1 MEALKEIIEIFK
13 EFDGNNVWIVIGTSV
28 VLLFIAAGYIQ
39 LLNASKIEAILMDQK
54 EESKKFG
61 FIYLILFAV
70 FGVIN
75 YIFIIDIGLVFASV
89 VLLLLT
95 LVASFVLKKLK
106 NKWRFEKAYW
116 WVEEKKVFLTI
127 MTSTVILIFVA
138 ANMVNINIISWV
150 VLGTLVEVLSLAI
163 IYLNIGN
170 TVSNIILVIEDNN
183 WYVFKRI
190 DEKYLLCGNRRNI
203 NDSTKTKLF
212 SIDDIV
218 EQNLCFEK
226 VNTGAE

>member
-1 MEALKEIIEIFK
+1 MKRHIGGSRKKSILDHYDFY
-13 EFDGNNVWIVIGTSV
+13 GN
-28 VLLFIAAGYIQ
+28 
-39 LLNASKIEAILMDQK
+39 
-54 EESKKFG
+54 
-61 FIYLILFAV
+61 
-70 FGVIN
+70 
-75 YIFIIDIGLVFASV
+75 IDFCGC
-89 VLLLLT
+89 
-95 LVASFVLKKLK
+95 KHGKYQYNKL
-106 NKWRFEKAYW
+106 
-116 WVEEKKVFLTI
+116 
-127 MTSTVILIFVA
+127 
-138 ANMVNINIISWV
+138 
-150 VLGTLVEVLSLAI
+150 GVEVLGLAI

>member
-13 EFDGNNVWIVIGTSV
+13 EFDGNNVWIVIGISA

-54 EESKKFG
+54 EESKRFG

-70 FGVIN
+70 FGIIN
-75 YIFIIDIGLVFASV
+75 YIFIIDIELVLANV
-89 VLLLLT
+89 VLWLL
-95 LVASFVLKKLK
+95 
-106 NKWRFEKAYW
+106 
-116 WVEEKKVFLTI
+116 EERKVFFTI
-127 MTSTVILIFVA
+127 MTSTVILIFVV
-138 ANMVNINIISWV
+138 ANRVNINIISWV

-170 TVSNIILVIEDNN
+170 AVSNIILVIEDNN

-190 DEKYLLCGNRRNI
+190 DEKYLLCGNKRKI
-203 NDSTKTKLF
+203 NDSTKTRLF
-212 SIDDIV
+212 SIDYIV

-226 VNTGAE
+226 VNTSAE

>member
-1 MEALKEIIEIFK
+1 M
-13 EFDGNNVWIVIGTSV
+13 
-28 VLLFIAAGYIQ
+28 
-39 LLNASKIEAILMDQK
+39 
-54 EESKKFG
+54 
-61 FIYLILFAV
+61 
-70 FGVIN
+70 
-75 YIFIIDIGLVFASV
+75 
-89 VLLLLT
+89 
-95 LVASFVLKKLK
+95 
-106 NKWRFEKAYW
+106 
-116 WVEEKKVFLTI
+116 
-127 MTSTVILIFVA
+127 A

-150 VLGTLVEVLSLAI
+150 VLGTLVEVLGLAI

>member
-1 MEALKEIIEIFK
+1 
-13 EFDGNNVWIVIGTSV
+13 
-28 VLLFIAAGYIQ
+28 
-39 LLNASKIEAILMDQK
+39 
-54 EESKKFG
+54 
-61 FIYLILFAV
+61 
-70 FGVIN
+70 
-75 YIFIIDIGLVFASV
+75 
-89 VLLLLT
+89 
-95 LVASFVLKKLK
+95 
-106 NKWRFEKAYW
+106 
-116 WVEEKKVFLTI
+116 

-163 IYLNIGN
+163 TYLNIGN

-190 DEKYLLCGNRRNI
+190 DEKYLLCENRRNI

-212 SIDDIV
+212 SIDYIV

-226 VNTGAE
+226 VNTSAE

>member
-1 MEALKEIIEIFK
+1 M
-13 EFDGNNVWIVIGTSV
+13 
-28 VLLFIAAGYIQ
+28 
-39 LLNASKIEAILMDQK
+39 
-54 EESKKFG
+54 
-61 FIYLILFAV
+61 
-70 FGVIN
+70 
-75 YIFIIDIGLVFASV
+75 VFASV

-106 NKWRFEKAYW
+106 NKWRFEEAYW
-116 WVEEKKVFLTI
+116 WVEERKVFFTI

-163 IYLNIGN
+163 TYLNIGN

-212 SIDDIV
+212 SIDYIV

-226 VNTGAE
+226 VNTSAE

>member
-1 MEALKEIIEIFK
+1 MKRHIGGSRKKSILDHYDFY
-13 EFDGNNVWIVIGTSV
+13 GNIDFCGCKHGKYQYNKLG
-28 VLLFIAAGYIQ
+28 
-39 LLNASKIEAILMDQK
+39 
-54 EESKKFG
+54 G
-61 FIYLILFAV
+61 FR
-70 FGVIN
+70 
-75 YIFIIDIGLVFASV
+75 DIGRSAWPCNNLF
-89 VLLLLT
+89 
-95 LVASFVLKKLK
+95 
-106 NKWRFEKAYW
+106 
-116 WVEEKKVFLTI
+116 
-127 MTSTVILIFVA
+127 
-138 ANMVNINIISWV
+138 
-150 VLGTLVEVLSLAI
+150 
-163 IYLNIGN
+163 NIGN

>member
-1 MEALKEIIEIFK
+1 M
-13 EFDGNNVWIVIGTSV
+13 GRG
-28 VLLFIAAGYIQ
+28 
-39 LLNASKIEAILMDQK
+39 
-54 EESKKFG
+54 
-61 FIYLILFAV
+61 
-70 FGVIN
+70 
-75 YIFIIDIGLVFASV
+75 
-89 VLLLLT
+89 
-95 LVASFVLKKLK
+95 
-106 NKWRFEKAYW
+106 
-116 WVEEKKVFLTI
+116 KKVFLTI

-150 VLGTLVEVLSLAI
+150 VLGTLVEVLGLAI

-203 NDSTKTKLF
+203 NDSTKTILF

>member
-1 MEALKEIIEIFK
+1 MV
-13 EFDGNNVWIVIGTSV
+13 GRG
-28 VLLFIAAGYIQ
+28 
-39 LLNASKIEAILMDQK
+39 
-54 EESKKFG
+54 
-61 FIYLILFAV
+61 
-70 FGVIN
+70 
-75 YIFIIDIGLVFASV
+75 
-89 VLLLLT
+89 
-95 LVASFVLKKLK
+95 
-106 NKWRFEKAYW
+106 
-116 WVEEKKVFLTI
+116 KKVFLTI